1 MRNETKIVEIELPSF
16 NFRNSLNADL
26 EELSNLQKQRTKANK
41 VRKPYWQQKIDAHF
55 GLN

>member
-16 NFRNSLNADL
+16 NFKAIATADL
-26 EELSNLQKQRTKANK
+26 VELSNLQKQRSKANK
-41 VRKPYWQQKIDAHF
+41 VRKPYWQKKIDAHF